1 MTDHPRADI
10 PVLTDDPVRNHPT
23 RGEQLDI
30 LTSLAAAWSKDG
42 DAVLDLGV
50 GVGFVARMLLE
61 KRPGVRLVGVDLKPE
76 SLAKA
81 RETLT
86 PLSSTITL
94 VEGDLGAIEKLSVP
108 AGPYACAFT
117 VLTFHDLTD
126 AAKKRV
132 IQWVAERLAPGG
144 VFLLMDRLRLDQP
157 ALFPLQVALWD
168 RMNRV
173 YGGSMRRAET
183 YDAYVADLDKTNTP
197 ARLAD
202 YMAWFAEAGLAAD
215 TVHRHGNIAILAAA
229 KPAR

>member
-1 MTDHPRADI
+1 MTAENLADI

-30 LTSLAAAWSKDG
+30 LSSLAAAWTKDG
-42 DAVLDLGV
+42 DTVLDLGV
-50 GVGFVARMLLE
+50 GVGYVARMVLA
-61 KRPGVRLVGVDLKPE
+61 KRPALGLVGVDLKPE
-76 SLAKA
+76 SLAQA
-81 RETLT
+81 RAALGAR
-86 PLSSTITL
+86 PVLL
-94 VEGDLGAIEKLSVP
+94 QGDLGKAEALDVP
-108 AGPYACAFT
+108 AGPYACAFS

-126 AAKKRV
+126 AAKRSL
-132 IQWVAERLAPGG
+132 IRWTAARLAPGG

-173 YGGSMRRAET
+173 YGGSMRRADT

-202 YMAWFAEAGLAAD
+202 YMMWFGEAGLAAD

-229 KPAR
+229 KPA

>member
-1 MTDHPRADI
+1 MTVRADI

-30 LTSLAAAWSKDG
+30 LSSLAAAWTRDG
-42 DAVLDLGV
+42 DTVLDLGV
-50 GVGFVARMLLE
+50 GVGYVAHMVLA
-61 KRPGVRLVGVDLKPE
+61 KRPALRLVGVDLKAE

-81 RETLT
+81 RETLA
-86 PLSSTITL
+86 PLTRDLTL
-94 VEGDLGAIEKLSVP
+94 AEGDLGQADALQVP
-108 AGPYACAFT
+108 AGPYKCAFS

-126 AAKKRV
+126 AAKRNL
-132 IQWVAERLAPGG
+132 IRWTAQRLAPGG
-144 VFLLMDRLRLDQP
+144 VFLLMDRLRLDQ
-157 ALFPLQVALWD
+157 ASLFPLQVALWD

-183 YDAYVADLDKTNTP
+183 YDAYVDDLDKTNTP

-202 YMAWFAEAGLAAD
+202 YMAWFTEAGLAAD

-229 KPAR
+229 KPA

>member
-1 MTDHPRADI
+1 MNAPTRADI

-30 LTSLAAAWSKDG
+30 LSTLAAAWTKDG

-50 GVGFVARMLLE
+50 GVGYVARMLLE
-61 KRPGVRLVGVDLKPE
+61 KRPGVRLVGLDLKPE
-76 SLAKA
+76 SLTKA
-81 RETLT
+81 RETLA
-86 PLSSTITL
+86 PLSPGVTL
-94 VEGDLGAIEKLSVP
+94 LEGDLSAIDKVTVP
-108 AGPYACAFT
+108 AGPYACAFS

-126 AAKKRV
+126 DAKRRL
-132 IQWVAERLAPGG
+132 ILWVANRLAPGG

-157 ALFPLQVALWD
+157 FLFPLQVALWD

-197 ARLAD
+197 GRLAD

>member
-1 MTDHPRADI
+1 MTATNRADI

-30 LTSLAAAWSKDG
+30 LSTLAASCTKDG

-50 GVGFVARMLLE
+50 GVGYVARMLLE

-76 SLAKA
+76 SLAQA
-81 RETLT
+81 RAALGTQPVL
-86 PLSSTITL
+86 LQ
-94 VEGDLGAIEKLSVP
+94 GDLGKADTLDVP
-108 AGPYACAFT
+108 AGPYACAFS

-126 AAKKRV
+126 AAKRSL
-132 IQWVAERLAPGG
+132 IHWTAARLAPGG

-173 YGGSMRRAET
+173 YGGSMRRADT

-197 ARLAD
+197 GRLAD
-202 YMAWFAEAGLAAD
+202 YMAWFAEAGLSAD

>member
-1 MTDHPRADI
+1 MTALGRADI

-30 LTSLAAAWSKDG
+30 LSSLAAAWTKDG

-50 GVGFVARMLLE
+50 GVGYVARMLLE
-61 KRPGVRLVGVDLKPE
+61 KRPGVRLTGVDLKPE
-76 SLAKA
+76 SLAQA
-81 RETLT
+81 RETLA
-86 PLSSTITL
+86 PLSPGVTL
-94 VEGDLGAIEKLSVP
+94 LEGDLGAIETLKMP
-108 AGPYACAFT
+108 GGPYVCVFS

-126 AAKKRV
+126 EAKRRV
-132 IQWVAERLAPGG
+132 IRWVAQRLAPGG

-173 YGGSMRRAET
+173 YGGSMRRADT
-183 YDAYVADLDKTNTP
+183 FDAYLADLDKTNTP
-197 ARLAD
+197 GRLAD
-202 YMAWFAEAGLAAD
+202 YMTWFAEAGLSAD

>member
-86 PLSSTITL
+86 PLSREITL
-94 VEGDLGAIEKLSVP
+94 VEGDLGAIENLSVP